1 MQITYSDERGWLIVT
16 LVGNAEAYGA
26 AGWSE
31 LRRDF
36 PWDRGTKLII
46 EVHELDGASDA
57 AVGALMGLTADAHHR
72 GGRVVV
78 VGESD
83 DLRARISVL
92 GMEGYIRTA
101 WSVEQAR
108 ATLDIAPE

>member
-1 MQITYSDERGWLIVT
+1 MQITYTDDRGWLIVT
-16 LVGNAEAYGA
+16 LVGNAETYGA
-26 AGWSE
+26 EGW
-31 LRRDF
+31 RTFRQDF
-36 PWDRGTKLII
+36 PWERGAKVII
-46 EVHELDGASDA
+46 EIHEVDGASDD

-72 GGRVVV
+72 SGRVVV
-78 VGESD
+78 VGEND

-108 ATLDIAPE
+108 ATLDIAHE